1 MGVIMLTAAE
11 ARAKLISREERLID
25 RAILEIERRID
36 AVAETRTSICIRD
49 DDAELGQVVTDMLSS
64 SGIGLSVSLE
74 LIRNGYSLSYGE
86 YSATKTKHVEIS
98 WGK

>member
-1 MGVIMLTAAE
+1 MGVNMLTAVE

-36 AVAETRTSICIRD
+36 AVAETRTSICVRD
-49 DDAELGQVVTDMLSS
+49 DDDKLGQVVTDMLSS
-64 SGIGLSVSLE
+64 SDIGLSVLIE
-74 LIRNGYSLSYGE
+74 LSRNGYSLHYGM
-86 YSATKTKHVEIS
+86 YDLTKYVEIS